1 MKLVKMVGRIHEK
14 DGWLVVERCCCRRK
28 TTMVKDPP
36 VSAIAIDILAMRPWD
51 MQFWQGGEGMISDVF
66 EAS

>member
-1 MKLVKMVGRIHEK
+1 
-14 DGWLVVERCCCRRK
+14 
-28 TTMVKDPP
+28 MVKDPP

-66 EAS
+66 EASFIRRAILYVYILL